1 VSREQ
6 VSDQFGGQQLQT
18 QARPVAATEQA
29 AAPEQET
36 RWKGLADV
44 FAQGAGLADT
54 IRQQAE
60 VDDKNAAKRW
70 AQSMTVGE
78 LGKAIQEGKLMPS
91 QSPVFVGTAQHI
103 WGVNSHEAGM
113 RDLTSKLSKG
123 ELKFNSPEEADQ
135 YLTEWRNT
143 TLAGQSDYAKAGFD
157 KAYSQTRDRVMD
169 QVSKINDGVWVENAK
184 AQATDFLAN
193 TLNAVSQSDFKGT
206 PQEAAAQLMSQYQ
219 LMRHTKTLPDAAAR
233 GAMGE
238 MLVRMAGSGRKD
250 ILDAFLDSDMDGIG
264 KVRSFVGETKAMTL
278 IHQATA
284 VDDQSQRQRI
294 DSEMLPWYKAADAGS
309 LNVTKLEAWA
319 ADPANAKYV
328 SSGAVHSLTRANMTA
343 LADQQRTLDRAKIQV
358 AVQESEHKAR
368 QHVDAALAEGSLW
381 RVQGTGTPQVIT
393 PNGDVRDFNVKEY
406 ATQALVVRTAGT
418 GREMVARW
426 APGTTPTP
434 QQIERAAAGTG
445 PMPLHQ
451 QVSVWAQNGLDNPN
465 WKNELSSGFLNLS
478 TIGVASKGKPSG
490 QLNEAGQR
498 AIALFR
504 ELDKVNADYVRGL
517 VGEKTYERFS
527 DIAFLMHL
535 GRSPDDAAGLAAGAA
550 LGAIADS
557 DVGKLTKKVNAQ
569 VAMLTEGPWYK
580 PDWAAKIMG
589 ENTTANTAQVSGTLR
604 RYANLLAHSGQYA
617 DAEVAVST
625 AFSYL
630 ANDAVSGRINGTLY
644 LRSEMPSGPP
654 SRTQEDWF
662 GRFID
667 EVPKGRAKEL
677 FGKPQDVRMEWNPA
691 SRAYQ
696 AYVGGVPL
704 TNADHTLA
712 VYSRE
717 TIQKWY
723 ATKEQADILEAAAKG
738 SAKVNAVKDTRAA
751 GERISEWAKQVEAGT
766 LPKAPPRTEAPEK
779 PMRNIPDF
787 WMTREGQAVVTAR
800 KGAQG
805 GHARPR

>member
-1 VSREQ
+1 MSRAQ

-36 RWKGLADV
+36 RWRGLADV

-54 IRQQAE
+54 VRQQAE
-60 VDDKNAAKRW
+60 IDDRNAAKRW

-78 LGKAIQEGKLMPS
+78 LGKAIQEGKMLPS

-113 RDLTSKLSKG
+113 RDMTTKLATG
-123 ELKFNSPEEADQ
+123 ELKFNSTEEADQ

-157 KAYSQTRDRVMD
+157 KAYVHSRDKVMD
-169 QVSKINDGVWVENAK
+169 QVTKINDAKWVENATT
-184 AQATDFLAN
+184 QAGDFLAN
-193 TLNAVSQSDFKGT
+193 AFNTVAGSDFKGT
-206 PQEAAAQLMSQYQ
+206 PQEAAANLMSQYQ
-219 LMRHTKTLPDAAAR
+219 LMRHTKTLPDAAAK

-250 ILDAFLDSDMDGIG
+250 ILDAFLNTDMDGIG
-264 KVRSFVGETKAMTL
+264 KVRSFVGESKAMTL
-278 IHQATA
+278 THQATA

-328 SSGAVHSLTRANMTA
+328 SSATVHSLTRANMAA
-343 LADQQRTLDRAKIQV
+343 LADQQRTLDRARIQV

-368 QHVDAALAEGSLW
+368 QHVDAALAQGNLW
-381 RVQGTGTPQVIT
+381 KVQGTGTPQVIT
-393 PNGDVRDFNVKEY
+393 PNGDVREFDVKEY
-406 ATQALVVRTAGT
+406 ATQALVLRTAGT

-426 APGTTPTP
+426 AQGTMPTP

-451 QVSVWAQNGLDNPN
+451 QVSLWAQNGLDNPN
-465 WKNELSSGFLNLS
+465 WKNELSSGFLNLA
-478 TIGVASKGKPSG
+478 TIGVASKGKPAG
-490 QLNEAGQR
+490 QLNETGQR

-504 ELDKVNADYVRGL
+504 ELDKVNPDYVRGL

-535 GRSPDDAAGLAAGAA
+535 GRSPDDAAGLTAGAA
-550 LGAIADS
+550 SGAIADS
-557 DVGKLTKKVNAQ
+557 DVGKLTKKVSAQ

-580 PDWAAKIMG
+580 PEWAAKIMG
-589 ENTTANTAQVSGTLR
+589 ENITANTAQVSGALR
-604 RYANLLAHSGQYA
+604 RYATLLAHSGQYG
-617 DAEVAVST
+617 DAEAAVST

-630 ANDAVSGRINGTLY
+630 AHPAVSGRINGTLY

-654 SRTQEDWF
+654 SRTQEEWF
-662 GRFID
+662 ARFIT

-677 FGKPQDVRMEWNPA
+677 YGKEQDVRLEWNAA

-696 AYVGGVPL
+696 AYIGGVPL

-712 VYSRE
+712 VYTKE
-717 TIQKWY
+717 NIQKWY
-723 ATKEQADILEAAAKG
+723 AEKEQADVLTAAAKG
-738 SAKVNAVKDTRAA
+738 SAKVQDKKDTLAA
-751 GERISEWAKQVEAGT
+751 GERISEWAKQAEAGT
-766 LPKAPPRTEAPEK
+766 LPSKPKRPAEPEK

-787 WMTREGQAVVTAR
+787 WTTPEMQAQIAERERRR
-800 KGAQG
+800 KNQQ
-805 GHARPR
+805 P